1 MKLVDKIKNMFTEEV
16 EEEKPVIKKEVMHV
30 EINTPKQEEI
40 EEEPKSDPRW
50 EALKKLKD
58 KN

>member
-30 EINTPKQEEI
+30 EINKRNGEE
-40 EEEPKSDPRW
+40 R
-50 EALKKLKD
+50 L
-58 KN
+58 